1 MAQTQYAINGHTTKP
16 TRRSAIAIDTMM
28 RLEGEDLSFFKGS
41 FQTDQTTNK
50 FPKTIIADMTIA
62 GMEKAIDMVGEF
74 PTFSHPLP
82 KSLSLVILEISVLP
96 LIAAIFSQD
105 LYLRIPIYPRST
117 FSFYFD

>member
-41 FQTDQTTNK
+41 FQTDKTTNK

-62 GMEKAIDMVGEF
+62 GMEKAIDM
-74 PTFSHPLP
+74 TFIDNVKGRRYLKRPQRYQKQRRPLRH
-82 KSLSLVILEISVLP
+82 LEEAFDH
-96 LIAAIFSQD
+96 IAHY
-105 LYLRIPIYPRST
+105 LYASPPSMIE
-117 FSFYFD
+117 DCHA